1 LLKETL
7 QDPPSPAAEATS
19 SKPHKTGAFRMEITG
34 SLYFWNVDLLSFT
47 PTLFSTPEK
56 PG

>member
-7 QDPPSPAAEATS
+7 QDPPLVAAEAS
-19 SKPHKTGAFRMEITG
+19 GSNPHKTGAFRMEITG